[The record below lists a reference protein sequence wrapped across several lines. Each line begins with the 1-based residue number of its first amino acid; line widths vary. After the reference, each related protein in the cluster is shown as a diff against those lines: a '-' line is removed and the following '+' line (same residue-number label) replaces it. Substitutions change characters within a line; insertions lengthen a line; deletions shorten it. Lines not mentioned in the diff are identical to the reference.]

1 MAPYEYGY
9 RVFILTY
16 CILIMAG
23 NRTGGYNVAILTR
36 LALIALGACICLII
50 NIGICPIWAGEDLH
64 RLVVKNFMDLATSLE
79 GTWDIF
85 EC

>member
-16 CILIMAG
+16 CILIVAG
-23 NRTGGYNVAILTR
+23 NRTREYNVAIFTR
-36 LALIALGACICLII
+36 LALIAVGAGICLMI
-50 NIGICPIWAGEDLH
+50 NISVCPIWAGEDLH